1 MRNIY
6 VPPSIVPPI
15 FDKNLIQSSRRD
27 KAGGGRERESLA
39 HSTLPSLDG
48 DACLP
53 RVPDRVGARRFCY
66 GRVAF

>member
-27 KAGGGRERESLA
+27 KAGGRERESLA